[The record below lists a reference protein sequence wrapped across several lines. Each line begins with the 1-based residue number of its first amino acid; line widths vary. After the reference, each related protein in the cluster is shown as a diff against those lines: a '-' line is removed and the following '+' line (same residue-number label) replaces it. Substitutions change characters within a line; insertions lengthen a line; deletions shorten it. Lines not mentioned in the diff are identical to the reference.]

1 MSKRYDAIVV
11 GAGPAG
17 STAAYRLATAGAS
30 VLLLDRARFPR
41 DKPCGGGVTLR
52 AARQLP
58 FRIDP
63 VVEQVVTKAELR
75 LGFRWTAERG
85 RGGPLAYM
93 TQRRRLDHFLVE
105 QATRAGAEL
114 RDGIKATAVG
124 ADGKGATVTA
134 GGESLQAAVVIGAD
148 GVNGV
153 AARTLRLGGNRTVG
167 VALEGNLP
175 NENADVERYRGRFV
189 LELGTIPGGY
199 GWVFPK
205 GDHVNVGVG
214 GWDSEGPRL
223 REHLAALC
231 REHGIRPDDLE
242 EIRGYRL
249 PCRSH
254 DSALARGRSLIVG
267 DAAGLV
273 DPLTGDGMFEAFLSA
288 RYAAEAVQA
297 VLAGDEPTLEP
308 YGVRLTR
315 HLAPL
320 LWASW
325 SLKAALD
332 RFPRTTFALTKSRVV
347 WPVVEKLVTGDLVDV
362 RKAAGIARPP
372 LKALS
377 LLARA
382 AGDPGHSYRPTAE
395 APQQV

>member
-1 MSKRYDAIVV
+1 MSKRYDTIVV

-58 FRIDP
+58 FPIDP
-63 VVEQVVTKAELR
+63 VVEQVVTTAELR
-75 LGFRWTAERG
+75 LGFRRTAERG

-105 QATRAGAEL
+105 KATAAGAEL
-114 RDGIKATAVG
+114 RDGVKATGVE
-124 ADGKGATVTA
+124 ADAKGATVTA
-134 GGESLQAAVVIGAD
+134 GGEPLRAGAVIGAD

-153 AARTLRLGGNRTVG
+153 AARALRLGGNRTVG
-167 VALEGNLP
+167 VALEGNVP
-175 NENADVERYRGRFV
+175 NERVDAERYRGRFV

-199 GWVFPK
+199 GWIFPK
-205 GDHVNVGVG
+205 GGHVNVGVG
-214 GWDSEGPRL
+214 GWDSEGPHL
-223 REHLAALC
+223 RQHLASLC
-231 REHGIRPDDLE
+231 REHGIRADDLE

-254 DSALARGRSLIVG
+254 DSPLARGRALVVG

-288 RYAAEAVQA
+288 RYAAEAVCS
-297 VLAGDEPTLEP
+297 LLTGDEATLEP
-308 YGVRLTR
+308 YAVRLTR

-362 RKAAGIARPP
+362 RKAAAIARPP

-382 AGDPGHSYRPTAE
+382 AGDPGHAYRPTAE